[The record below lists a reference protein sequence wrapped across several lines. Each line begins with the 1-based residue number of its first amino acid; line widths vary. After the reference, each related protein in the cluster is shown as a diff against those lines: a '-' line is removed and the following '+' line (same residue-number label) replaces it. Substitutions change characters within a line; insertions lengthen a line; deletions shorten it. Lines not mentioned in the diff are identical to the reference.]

1 MGELHDIQ
9 NSFTKHLRNPDHVP
23 IPDGLDKRRVE
34 IYSGLIFNNLSS
46 LLSDFFPVIK
56 LILSLQQWDRMV
68 RDFFI
73 KHESKTPYFMEISGE
88 FARYLSHSKLPPD
101 YPDFLPELAHYEWVE
116 LALYTMD
123 EDHPDSLAETDQ
135 LIDQP
140 LSLSPLARPIAYQYP
155 VHNIKPEYQ
164 PQEPGPEPTLLLLLR
179 DLNESV
185 RFFEL
190 QPLAFHLLKQIEEN
204 PGFIARN
211 WLNEYANQI
220 GARDKLG
227 FIKRGL
233 NLMQFFNE
241 HRIFVCS

>member
-1 MGELHDIQ
+1 MGELYDIQ

-56 LILSLQQWDRMV
+56 LILSQQQWDRMV

-88 FARYLSHSKLPPD
+88 FARYLSHSKLPSD

-116 LALYTMD
+116 LAMYTMD
-123 EDHPDSLAETDQ
+123 ENHPDSLLESGQ
-135 LIDQP
+135 LLDQP
-140 LSLSPLARPIAYQYP
+140 LSLSPLAKPIAYQYP
-155 VHNIKPEYQ
+155 VHRISPESQ
-164 PQEPGPEPTLLLLLR
+164 PLEPAAEPTLLLVLR
-179 DLNESV
+179 DLNENV

-190 QPLAFHLLKQIEEN
+190 QPLAFHLLNHIREN
-204 PGFIARN
+204 PSLIVKN
-211 WLNEYANQI
+211 WLNEFADQMDVQDRLEFVKN
-220 GARDKLG
+220 GM
-227 FIKRGL
+227 
-233 NLMQFFNE
+233 NLMQSFNK
-241 HRIFVCS
+241 HRIFVSK